1 MLTINQYVEKIE
13 VEIIKLKEEIERRKN
28 LKEKIMSKLNT
39 EIQIPDYVVEDI
51 IDGEDYNHICL
62 MINTAAINNRIS
74 QDDAK
79 KLKKLILNKF
89 EIKNIY
95 ESISVI

>member
-39 EIQIPDYVVEDI
+39 EIQIPDYVMEDI

-62 MINTAAINNRIS
+62 MINIAAINNRIS
-74 QDDAK
+74 QEDAK